1 MASLEEAF
9 GGKWGTSAKRPSPAG
24 GVVKEQ
30 DVHSSQKVYN
40 SPTRRTE
47 AALQTH
53 AKLIQDTVKTLPIA
67 ENQEK
72 YAPFGGYGAPHT
84 SKNQIEPFYTPPSMV
99 TNYTEPAIP
108 GTADWSYASTP
119 PVLGQSLHFDAKMD
133 KILRMLEGGAGG
145 ETPSTHD
152 LLLYI
157 FTGVFSLF
165 VLDSFV
171 TLGKLSRR

>member
-67 ENQEK
+67 ENNSTF
-72 YAPFGGYGAPHT
+72 APFGGGYVS
-84 SKNQIEPFYTPPSMV
+84 SKNQIEPFYTPPAMV
-99 TNYTEPAIP
+99 TNYSEPAIP
-108 GTADWSYASTP
+108 STADWSYASTP